1 MSTETEFFSR
11 PQQEARIYDLEQFTL
26 WTNTPNRPGF
36 RARLAFG
43 ERNGAPRLSIF
54 TNFDKD
60 QGPSVIYAGFDP
72 VVFDMFLQDLEMVAK
87 STPGTL
93 VPQDLMD
100 RAPGADRT
108 QPRGKEPTDLIVRCK
123 WFVGK
128 NAEGVVWI
136 GAEQNNV
143 KIAFEL
149 LPSAWHHFYKPDG
162 NRLSK
167 DEASVRYTHGLIR
180 LLRSVYGRFASRIRP
195 WTEPKKKDSGFAPKE
210 TINPNATNLSSFS
223 TFDNDVSF

>member
-1 MSTETEFFSR
+1 MSDSEFFAR

-26 WTNTPNRPGF
+26 WTNTPGRQGF

-43 ERNGAPRLSIF
+43 ERNGAARLSIF

-60 QGPSVIYAGFDP
+60 QGPAVIYAGFAP
-72 VVFDMFLQDLEMVAK
+72 VEFEMFLQDLEAVAK
-87 STPGTL
+87 GQPGSV

-100 RAPGADRT
+100 RAPGADRN
-108 QPRGKEPTDLIVRCK
+108 QPRGKEPLELVVRCR

-136 GAEQNNV
+136 GAEQANV

-149 LPSAWHHFYKPDG
+149 LPSSWHHFYKPDG
-162 NRLSK
+162 TRLSK
-167 DEASVRYTHGLIR
+167 DEASVRYTAGLIR
-180 LLRSVYGRFASRIRP
+180 VLRGVYEKFAGRVRP
-195 WTEPKKKDSGFAPKE
+195 WTEPKKKNDGFAPKE
-210 TINPNATNLSSFS
+210 VINPNTTSLSSFS
-223 TFDNDVSF
+223 TFEQDIAF